1 MLTNRVA
8 RVRAVEYKIS
18 FVQRRREV
26 YVYIGSIWAGRIIHS
41 EFDHIQRGE
50 GYGVYLQLPG
60 MWGPVAREADLS
72 DAKIAA
78 SQAIQRWLQ
87 NFSGTPTDPEER
99 PEPVS
104 KPTQRVTR
112 TRAAEPAP
120 AVARIRRTR

>member
-1 MLTNRVA
+1 MLNNRVS

-18 FVQRRREV
+18 FLQRRREV
-26 YVYIGSIWAGRIIHS
+26 YVYIGSVWAGRIIHS
-41 EFDHIQRGE
+41 DNASTQKEE

-60 MWGPVAREADLS
+60 MWGPVAIEADLS

-87 NFSGTPTDPEER
+87 TFSGTPAEQEER

-104 KPTQRVTR
+104 KPAQRVTR
-112 TRAAEPAP
+112 TRATEPEP